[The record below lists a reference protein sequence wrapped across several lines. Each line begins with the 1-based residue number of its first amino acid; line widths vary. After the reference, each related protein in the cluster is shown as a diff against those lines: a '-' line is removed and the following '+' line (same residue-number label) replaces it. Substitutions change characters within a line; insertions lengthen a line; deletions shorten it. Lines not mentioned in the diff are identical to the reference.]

1 MNCNLIM
8 YCTLLN
14 MKCDTCDNTA
24 FSILDL
30 ICDKCDKRLCRK
42 CAEKYKCE
50 FCRIPYCECHGVM
63 CPNEI
68 EPKEWWKSDFHTLI
82 KYNLVDW
89 EDKEKLYSIVDDDV
103 EFLNTIHY
111 HLPLYR
117 FTCTDK
123 IPTNQ
128 VVKRGKLTIEFARYL
143 ASCIKNG
150 ILHENSCTRDESIN
164 HIGNEEIHRETDKF
178 LYWYIESMQHY
189 TIEEAQEIANLIKD
203 FDTSQFWYA

>member
-1 MNCNLIM
+1 
-8 YCTLLN
+8 
-14 MKCDTCDNTA
+14 MKCDNCDNLA
-24 FSILDL
+24 FTILDL
-30 ICDKCDKRLCRK
+30 ICDRCNKRLCRD
-42 CAEKYKCE
+42 CAEQYKCRY
-50 FCRIPYCECHGVM
+50 CRIPYCECYGVM

-150 ILHENSCTRDESIN
+150 ILHEN
-164 HIGNEEIHRETDKF
+164 
-178 LYWYIESMQHY
+178 
-189 TIEEAQEIANLIKD
+189 
-203 FDTSQFWYA
+203 